1 MPGRDGQKVLDF
13 TGNISKNDCVYL
25 TKMKGSDDTWRIHI
39 GVVYV
44 ENVIPKLHY
53 GGLDGIRMGGDRVE
67 GIIEKNTG
75 NY

>member
-1 MPGRDGQKVLDF
+1 MDKRYSILREIFQ
-13 TGNISKNDCVYL
+13 KNDSVYL

-53 GGLDGIRMGGDRVE
+53 GGLDGIRMGGDHL
-67 GIIEKNTG
+67 
-75 NY
+75 

>member
-1 MPGRDGQKVLDF
+1 
-13 TGNISKNDCVYL
+13 
-25 TKMKGSDDTWRIHI
+25 MKGSDDTWRIHI

-44 ENVIPKLHY
+44 ENVIPKLLY
-53 GGLDGIRMGGDRVE
+53 GGLDGIRMGGDHVE

>member
-1 MPGRDGQKVLDF
+1 
-13 TGNISKNDCVYL
+13 
-25 TKMKGSDDTWRIHI
+25 MKGSDDTWRVHI